1 MRKYYLF
8 LCSFLIAGFSSFAQM
23 TTVELNEV
31 VIEALPFEKYSDG
44 SKIEKSDSLQMRVFE
59 NRTLAD
65 YLRQNSTVY
74 IKEQGNGMLASIS
87 FRGTGAS
94 HTGVFWHGI
103 NINSLTLGSS
113 DFNGVPMFLFDEV
126 AVQHGGAS
134 SLHGSD
140 AIGGSIHLNSSP
152 QWTHG
157 SNIQLRQDVGS
168 FGNLFSG
175 IKINIGNGRF
185 ESKTRVFNRSLANNF
200 TYNITDRIGN
210 TYEIEQENAQVHNY
224 GVLQE
229 LNGKISKSGYLSLKG
244 WYADNYHQ
252 IQPLMVTHQ
261 QQIQQGDEIYD
272 RNLRIVGEYEHY
284 FDQGFLSSAFGY
296 VWDYQIFNNSD
307 LIETKRTFANLNN
320 EWNFGKKTTVKAG
333 GSGQYIVPSVWSYD
347 DDISEWRGDVFVS
360 IKHEVLSDWL
370 VNLNARQTFVP
381 FTEAPLAP
389 SASSSYTIRK
399 DRADFIFRAQVE
411 RSYRVP
417 TFNDRYWGREGNK
430 DLGAENGYSLE
441 IGHNFTYRTDAGRLT
456 IDAAGY
462 YMKIDDWIAWKPSGN
477 LWRPFNLKQVE
488 SSGIEF
494 NGKWAQ
500 QFGQVGLDV
509 GGMYAYNRAILLKG
523 ISESD
528 PAVGYQLPYTPIH
541 RAVAFANLIYK
552 SYRFTINNNYT
563 SERRGIDVIN
573 ETVDGFLLTDIHL
586 SKNINI
592 GRQMLS
598 IEGQVLNVFDLDYQN
613 VKRYAM
619 PGRNYLISIN
629 FYINN

>member
-1 MRKYYLF
+1 MRKYYLTM
-8 LCSFLIAGFSSFAQM
+8 CSLLIAVFSSFGQM

-31 VIEALPFEKYSDG
+31 VIEALPFEKYSAG
-44 SKIEKSDSLQMRVFE
+44 SKIEKSDSLQMKLFD

-126 AVQHGGAS
+126 AVQYGGAS

-140 AIGGSIHLNSSP
+140 AIGGSVHLNSSP
-152 QWTHG
+152 QWTNG
-157 SNIQLRQDVGS
+157 SRIQLRQDIGS

-175 IKINIGNGRF
+175 VKLNIGNGNF
-185 ESKTRVFNRSLANNF
+185 ESKTRIFNRSLANNF
-200 TYNITDRIGN
+200 TYAITDRVGDR
-210 TYEIEQENAQVHNY
+210 YEIKQENAQVQNF
-224 GVLQE
+224 GILQE
-229 LNGKISKSGYLSLKG
+229 FNGKVSKSGYLSLKG
-244 WYADNYHQ
+244 WYADNHHQ

-261 QQIQQGDEIYD
+261 QQLQQGDEIYD
-272 RNLRIVGEYEHY
+272 RNLRLVGEYEHF
-284 FDQGFLSSAFGY
+284 FDKGFLSSAFGY
-296 VWDYQIFNNSD
+296 VWDYQVFNDSD
-307 LIETKRTFANLNN
+307 LIETKRTFASINN
-320 EWNFGKKTTVKAG
+320 EWNLGNKTTVKAG

-347 DDISEWRGDVFVS
+347 DDIAEFRGDIFLS
-360 IKHEVLSDWL
+360 LKHELLTDW
-370 VNLNARQTFVP
+370 VINLNGRQTYVP
-381 FTEAPLAP
+381 FTQAPFAP
-389 SASSSYTIRK
+389 SVSTNYTIRK
-399 DRADFIFRAQVE
+399 ARTDLIFRAQAQ

-417 TFNDRYWGREGNK
+417 TFNDRYWGLEGNK
-430 DLGAENGYSLE
+430 DLRAENGYSMEL
-441 IGHNFTYRTDAGRLT
+441 GHNFTRHFSDGKLT
-456 IDAAGY
+456 FDAAGY
-462 YMKIDDWIAWKPSGN
+462 FMKIDDWIAWKPAGN
-477 LWRPFNLKQVE
+477 LWRPYNLKQVE

-494 NGKWAQ
+494 NGKWVKEWRK
-500 QFGQVGLDV
+500 FELEF

-552 SYRFTINNNYT
+552 SYRLSVNNNYT
-563 SERRGIDVIN
+563 GKRRGIDVIN
-573 ETVDGFLLTDIHL
+573 ESVDDFLLTDIHI
-586 SKNINI
+586 SKNIHL
-592 GRQMLS
+592 GKQLLA
-598 IEGQVLNVFDLDYQN
+598 IEGQVLNVFDLEYQN

-619 PGRNYLISIN
+619 PGRNYLISLN